1 MGGQLA
7 KQLAKTSISNF
18 MADTE
23 KNPKEECKVIFTRR
37 ESAEKEKR
45 IEEDVHDEEGEK
57 KKKEKKISKES
68 GDEVSTTKTKTK
80 SQLA

>member
-45 IEEDVHDEEGEK
+45 IEGVLEDVSDEEGEEK
-57 KKKEKKISKES
+57 KREEGEKEKK
-68 GDEVSTTKTKTK
+68 
-80 SQLA
+80 